1 MKVELSVHTLYRL
14 LETRNLGEPHT
25 IFTGGERY
33 YSPRFKQETDAQ
45 LRRELEQ
52 ARVLTQRGIDADFLD
67 LLQVVQRAG
76 TEYYGWLKDAE
87 GPYTVLTAT
96 AGRLGVL
103 AERIGD
109 QVTFE
114 RIDAARALESFVYR
128 LPNVPAARGEAISVR
143 VADLT
148 PAKPDGYG
156 RRATAA
162 PPQARRLD
170 ELMKQPRVG
179 GAKLYTAKRDQ
190 RGKRARAAEWITAI
204 DLRAGRWA
212 IYQTGRGEK
221 SVMAVPGSAQFIS
234 KRLRELH
241 DTIA

>member
-14 LETRNLGEPHT
+14 LETQNLGEPHT
-25 IFTGGERY
+25 VFTGGERY
-33 YSPRFKQETDAQ
+33 YSPRFKQENDAQ
-45 LRRELEQ
+45 FRRELER
-52 ARVLTQRGIDADFLD
+52 AKIVTQRGIDPDFLD
-67 LLQVVQRAG
+67 LVQVVQRAG
-76 TEYYGWLKDAE
+76 TEYYGWLRDAE

-128 LPNVPAARGEAISVR
+128 LPNVPPARGEAISVR
-143 VADLT
+143 MADLT

-156 RRATAA
+156 RRSAA
-162 PPQARRLD
+162 PPQARKLD

-190 RGKRARAAEWITAI
+190 RGRRLRAAEWITAI
-204 DLRAGRWA
+204 DLQAGRWA
-212 IYQTGRGEK
+212 IYKTGRGET
-221 SVMAVPGSAQFIS
+221 SVMAVPGSAQFIG

-241 DTIA
+241 ETID